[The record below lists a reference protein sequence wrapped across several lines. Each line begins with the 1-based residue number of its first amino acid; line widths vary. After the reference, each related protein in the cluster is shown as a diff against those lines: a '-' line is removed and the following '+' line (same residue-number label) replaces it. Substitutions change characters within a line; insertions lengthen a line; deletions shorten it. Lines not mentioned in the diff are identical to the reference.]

1 MPTYADVVTARVK
14 EHHEALAA
22 RARGEKPKNF
32 IPTGIGKWDA
42 NGGLE
47 VGLLTVIGGPTGEGK
62 SAVMMRLA
70 KSCAQAGM
78 GVLILS
84 FEDPAGKTADRE
96 LANQTGI
103 GAHVL
108 GRMGYD
114 ATILPRLDAV
124 VDDVAGWGG
133 LIEFHAGLVTASVA
147 LETIAKSDA
156 RLVMVDYAQA
166 LPDGDESR
174 ERMLAGFAWTLNDLA
189 QRKNQACV
197 LFSQTRAEIEDRGQQ
212 VFLRNGTVDGYRPG
226 PGKSDLAWA
235 RALGERAKCL
245 LYIFRPGRWARN
257 HGDASIKDD
266 VIELIFVKV
275 NFGQEG
281 TIKAK
286 WVGASASIEDMR

>member
-1 MPTYADVVTARVK
+1 MATTYRDVVAARVQ

-32 IPTGIGKWDA
+32 IPTGISKWDD

-70 KSCAQAGM
+70 KSAAKAGM
-78 GVLILS
+78 KVLILS

-108 GRMGYD
+108 GRMAYD
-114 ATILPRLDAV
+114 PKLLGQLDAV
-124 VDDVAGWGG
+124 AEEVATWGG
-133 LIEFHAGLVTASVA
+133 LVEFHAGLLSAGAALAAVA
-147 LETIAKSDA
+147 ASDA

-166 LPDGDESR
+166 LPDGDETR
-174 ERMLAGFAWTLNDLA
+174 ERMLANFAWTLNDLA
-189 QRKNQACV
+189 QKKSQACV

-212 VFLRNGTVDGYRPG
+212 VFLRNGTIDGYRPG

-245 LYIFRPGRWARN
+245 LYLFRPGRWGRN
-257 HGDASIKDD
+257 CGLQVKDD
-266 VIELIFVKV
+266 TMELIFVKV
-275 NFGQEG
+275 NFGLEG
-281 TIKAK
+281 TVKAK